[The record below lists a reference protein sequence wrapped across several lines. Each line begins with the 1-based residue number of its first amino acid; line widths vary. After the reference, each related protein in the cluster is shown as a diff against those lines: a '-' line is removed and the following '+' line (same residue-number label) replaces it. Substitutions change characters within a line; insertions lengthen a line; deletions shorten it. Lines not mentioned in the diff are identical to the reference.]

1 MIGGLFKYGD
11 LSTKIRAMKGKMLTE
26 YDYEQM
32 MMKPNV
38 KEVAL
43 YLKNNTYYKEALKDL
58 NERDI
63 HRGKLEV
70 MLYRSVVSDALKIA
84 KHLSGTEKK
93 IYRYI
98 YRKLE
103 IEDLKKMLRTLAT
116 GNSLET
122 LDRAG
127 LFVSRYSRID
137 FDKSLAA
144 TNANE
149 LVESLEGTNFYG
161 LLHPLVSSTGE
172 VDTFAAEMI
181 LDLYY
186 FQKTAKQVKKAESRT
201 DQLLLEQLLGVE
213 ADFKNIFWI
222 YRAKKYYHLNREMIF
237 RYLIP
242 HNYKLNQ
249 KTLTEMIET
258 KSIEAFISRVEKTY
272 YGQIIDFAHERVE
285 LQAMSFIYKLQERSM
300 RQKPFSIA
308 PIIGY
313 MYLKETEVLNIT
325 NIVEGIRYNIGRDNI
340 KGYLAGVK

>member
-1 MIGGLFKYGD
+1 MIGLFKYGD
-11 LSTKIRAMKGKMLTE
+11 LSTKIRAMTGKMLTTK
-26 YDYEQM
+26 DYTAM
-32 MMKPNV
+32 MSKTTV

-43 YLKNNTYYKEALKDL
+43 YLKNNTYYKEALQDL
-58 NERDI
+58 NESDI

-70 MLYRSVVSDALKIA
+70 MLYRAVVSDALKIA

-103 IEDLKKMLRTLAT
+103 IEDLKKMLRTLAS
-116 GNSLET
+116 GKSLET

-137 FDKSLAA
+137 FDRSLAA
-144 TNANE
+144 KNVQE
-149 LVESLEGTNFYG
+149 LVESLKGTNFYE
-161 LLHPLVSSTGE
+161 LLRPLITTSGE
-172 VDTFAAEMI
+172 IDTFVAEMI

-186 FQKTAKQVKKAESRT
+186 FQKTSKQVKKAESRT

-213 ADFKNIFWI
+213 ADMKNIFWI
-222 YRAKKYYHLNREMIF
+222 YRAKKYYSFNREMIF

-242 HNYKLNQ
+242 HTYKLNR
-249 KTLTEMIET
+249 KTLTEMIDAT
-258 KSIEAFISRVEKTY
+258 SINHFIDYVEETY
-272 YGQIIDFAHERVE
+272 YGHVIDFSNERLE
-285 LQAMSFIYKLQERSM
+285 LQTMTFVYELQQRSM

-308 PIIGY
+308 PVIGY

-325 NIVEGIRYNIGRDNI
+325 NIVEGIRYNIGSENI
-340 KGYLAGVK
+340 KGYLAGIK

>member
-1 MIGGLFKYGD
+1 MIGLFKYGD
-11 LSTKIRAMKGKMLTE
+11 LSTKIRAMKGKMLTHE
-26 YDYEQM
+26 DYEQM
-32 MMKPNV
+32 MLKPNV

-43 YLKNNTYYKEALKDL
+43 YLKNNTYYKEALEDL
-58 NERDI
+58 NENDI

-84 KHLSGTEKK
+84 KHLSGIEKR
-93 IYRYI
+93 IYRYV

-116 GNSLET
+116 GKSLET
-122 LDRAG
+122 LDRAS
-127 LFVSRYSRID
+127 LFVSHYSRID

-144 TNANE
+144 KTVNE
-149 LVESLEGTNFYG
+149 LIETLEGTNFYG
-161 LLHPLVSSTGE
+161 LLKPLVSKSGE
-172 VDTFAAEMI
+172 IDTFAAEMI

-186 FQKTAKQVKKAESRT
+186 FQKTSKQVKKVKSRK
-201 DQLLLEQLLGVE
+201 DQLLLKQLLGLE

-222 YRAKKYYHLNREMIF
+222 YRAKKYYRLNKEMIY

-242 HNYKLNQ
+242 HTYKLNQ
-249 KTLTEMIET
+249 KTLTEMIDAPT
-258 KSIEAFISRVEKTY
+258 IDAFVERVEKTY
-272 YGQIIDFAHERVE
+272 YGHIIDFTHERVE
-285 LQAMSFIYKLQERSM
+285 LQSMSFIYELQERSM
-300 RQKPFSIA
+300 RQNPFSIA

-340 KGYLAGVK
+340 KGYLAGVE